1 MHPITFYIQ
10 GDNITALV
18 ERFGCY
24 LGELDR
30 SQKIQIRVLLTNF
43 LLGQDQMGPDY
54 NIGDAWQD
62 SSLHLLTSDECVVEV
77 ADILVDLT
85 IAQAEGLLAGL
96 GEQCTVGN
104 ARFKTPTETAIETL
118 LDYGVPLELAT
129 QAAVILKEV
138 DGVRDRTPAEQEVIN
153 QMYQLMRHSIKQ
165 RREAEAAAS

>member
-1 MHPITFYIQ
+1 MRPLTFFVQDDSI
-10 GDNITALV
+10 NALV
-18 ERFGCY
+18 DRFGCY

-30 SQKIQIRVLLTNF
+30 SQKIQVRVLLTNF

-54 NIGDAWQD
+54 TIGDAWQD
-62 SSLHLLTSDECVVEV
+62 SSLHLLTSDDRVVEV
-77 ADILVDLT
+77 ADILVNLT
-85 IAQAEGLLAGL
+85 IATAEGLLAAL

-138 DGVRDRTPAEQEVIN
+138 DGVRDRLPQEQEIIN
-153 QMYQLMRHSIKQ
+153 QMYGIVKTSIKQ
-165 RREAEAAAS
+165 RREAEALSQ